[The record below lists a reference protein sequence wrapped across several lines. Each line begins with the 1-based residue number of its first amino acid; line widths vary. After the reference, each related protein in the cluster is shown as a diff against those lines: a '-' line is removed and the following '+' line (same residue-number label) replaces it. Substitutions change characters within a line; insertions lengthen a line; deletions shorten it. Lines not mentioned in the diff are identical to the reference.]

1 MKIYVKDIYPKKI
14 TRDKLLKLDEY
25 YSSKKEILEI
35 FSEKGMY
42 LVENSKV
49 WKIVPTN
56 EKLFTFVDSENN
68 VTFLIDETII
78 EKQPSSQIPIDHS
91 TIETTIFIYNG
102 KNVRLLIEG
111 YYKKNAMPKTSS
123 EKYHNFL
130 VTNFYFEPKNN
141 NLEMTNPFL
150 KNEINVFLSLLN

>member
-14 TRDKLLKLDEY
+14 TRDKLIKLEEY
-25 YSSKKEILEI
+25 YSSTKEILEI

-49 WKIVPTN
+49 WKIIPTN

-68 VTFLIDETII
+68 VTFLIDETTI
-78 EKQPSSQIPIDHS
+78 EKQASSQIPIDHS

-111 YYKKNAMPKTSS
+111 YYKKNIMPKTYSD
-123 EKYHNFL
+123 KYYNFL

-141 NLEMTNPFL
+141 NLEITNPFL

>member
-14 TRDKLLKLDEY
+14 TRDKLIKLEEY
-25 YSSKKEILEI
+25 YSSTKEILEI

-49 WKIVPTN
+49 WKIIPTN

-68 VTFLIDETII
+68 ATFLIDETTI
-78 EKQPSSQIPIDHS
+78 EKQASSQIPIDHS
-91 TIETTIFIYNG
+91 IIETTIFIYNG

-111 YYKKNAMPKTSS
+111 YYKKNIMPKTYSD
-123 EKYHNFL
+123 KYYNFL

-141 NLEMTNPFL
+141 NFEITNPFL